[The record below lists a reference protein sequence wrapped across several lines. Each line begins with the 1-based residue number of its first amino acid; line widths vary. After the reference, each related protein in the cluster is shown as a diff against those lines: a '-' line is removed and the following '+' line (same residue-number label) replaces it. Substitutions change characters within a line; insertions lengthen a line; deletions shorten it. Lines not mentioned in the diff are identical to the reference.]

1 MRTKN
6 GLAPQWALVPIGA
19 RGAADDT
26 IDIIQVFVRTMREK
40 GVCNERYSE
49 RLGSKPPPGAGSA
62 TSLRRRQ
69 AQAAL
74 CARFGKWAS
83 VTWRPRQRR
92 APRLQRRPTSM

>member
-1 MRTKN
+1 MTYYSELHNNRPMRTKN

-49 RLGSKPPPGAGSA
+49 RLGNKPPPGA
-62 TSLRRRQ
+62 RRRPP
-69 AQAAL
+69 
-74 CARFGKWAS
+74 S
-83 VTWRPRQRR
+83 VHDSGNG
-92 APRLQRRPTSM
+92 RL